1 MNAKENHV
9 KSSPQRPR
17 RRAESRREEFAV
29 DLTPNEKKILK
40 TAIENELNARKAKG
54 TACQRTLRRT
64 Q

>member
-1 MNAKENHV
+1 MTLYDKNE
-9 KSSPQRPR
+9 
-17 RRAESRREEFAV
+17 AV